1 MLPLPGLAPESAGAG
16 GGGGAG
22 NLAAGPAGLSRQH
35 GLAPDAAK
43 LVQFSAWDA
52 GAGPPPWTGA
62 ADGSSGPG
70 EQAGRRM
77 TELIVGTHQSDT
89 HQKALRINLD
99 PRWYGTIAEIGAGQE
114 VVRWFFRVG
123 GAAGTIAKSISAYDM
138 AVSDAVYGK
147 ADRYVSAGRLQGMLD
162 KEFQLNVDRLGD
174 ERGDGTS
181 FFAFADTVVARS
193 FGGSSECHGWMGVKF
208 QAQARDEPSQIV
220 MHVRM
225 LDVEAWLQQ
234 EALGIVG
241 VNLLYGAFFEHH
253 EPDKLIESLLD
264 RLTTGRIEID
274 MIQFRG
280 IEFRGVDNRL
290 MALKLVQ
297 LGLSGVAM
305 FGPDREVLQPSEVL
319 RKNAILVER
328 GSFRPPTNV
337 NLDMLESARARF
349 AADPAVAGKPVLALT
364 EITMRNLLAGGA
376 EVDRR
381 DFLARAELLAACGMT
396 VLITDYFDY
405 YRLAAYIGERTSE
418 RIGIVMGVP
427 SLIDLFDEKNH
438 AQLPGGILE
447 SFGRLF
453 KNDLKLYVYPLQ
465 PSPDDELK
473 TVNDISVLPELQPL
487 YDYLA
492 GRGSFVHLDNYRPEF
507 LPIFSRD
514 VLRRIAAKD
523 DSWETMVPPDVA
535 ALIKRRAFFGY
546 ARPGRD

>member
-1 MLPLPGLAPESAGAG
+1 
-16 GGGGAG
+16 
-22 NLAAGPAGLSRQH
+22 
-35 GLAPDAAK
+35 
-43 LVQFSAWDA
+43 
-52 GAGPPPWTGA
+52 
-62 ADGSSGPG
+62 
-70 EQAGRRM
+70 
-77 TELIVGTHQSDT
+77 
-89 HQKALRINLD
+89 
-99 PRWYGTIAEIGAGQE
+99 
-114 VVRWFFRVG
+114 
-123 GAAGTIAKSISAYDM
+123 
-138 AVSDAVYGK
+138 
-147 ADRYVSAGRLQGMLD
+147 MLD

-174 ERGDGTS
+174 ERGDSTS

-193 FGGSSECHGWMGVKF
+193 YRGGNECHGWMGVKF
-208 QAQARDEPSQIV
+208 QAHAHDEASQIV

-253 EPDKLIESLLD
+253 EPEQLIESLLD
-264 RLTTGRIEID
+264 RLTVGRIEID

-280 IEFRGVDNRL
+280 IEFRAVDNRL

-319 RKNAILVER
+319 RKKAILVER
-328 GSFRPPTNV
+328 GSFRPPTHV
-337 NLDMLESARARF
+337 NLDMLETAKAKF
-349 AADPAVAGKPVLALT
+349 AEDPAVAGKPILQLT
-364 EITMRNLLAGGA
+364 EITMRNLLAGGAA

-381 DFLARAELLAACGMT
+381 DFLARAELLAACGQT

-405 YRLAAYIGERTSE
+405 YRLAAYIGERTTE

-453 KNDLKLYVYPLQ
+453 KNGLKLYVYPLQ
-465 PSPDDELK
+465 PSPDEELK
-473 TVNDISVLPELQPL
+473 TVDDIKVQPEIQPL

-492 GRGSFVHLDNYRPEF
+492 GRGSFVNLDNYRAEY

-514 VLRRIAAKD
+514 VLRRIAAND
-523 DSWETMVPPDVA
+523 DSWERMVPEQVA
-535 ALIKRRAFFGY
+535 GLIKRRAFFGY
-546 ARPGRD
+546 VKPAVRDYSE

>member
-1 MLPLPGLAPESAGAG
+1 
-16 GGGGAG
+16 
-22 NLAAGPAGLSRQH
+22 
-35 GLAPDAAK
+35 
-43 LVQFSAWDA
+43 
-52 GAGPPPWTGA
+52 
-62 ADGSSGPG
+62 
-70 EQAGRRM
+70 M
-77 TELIVGTHQSDT
+77 TELIAGAQETDT
-89 HQKALRINLD
+89 RQKALRINLD
-99 PRWYGTIAEIGAGQE
+99 PRWYGTVAEIGAGQE

-147 ADRYVSAGRLQGMLD
+147 ADRYVSSSRLQGMLD
-162 KEFQLNVDRLGD
+162 KEFELNVDRLDTTRGD
-174 ERGDGTS
+174 ENC

-193 FGGSSECHGWMGVKF
+193 YRGGNECHGWMGVKF
-208 QAQARDEPSQIV
+208 QAQPRDEPSQIV

-225 LDVEAWLQQ
+225 LDVEAWSQQ

-241 VNLLYGAFFEHH
+241 VNMLYGAFFHHH

-274 MIQFRG
+274 MIEFRG
-280 IEFRGVDNRL
+280 IEFRRVDNRL

-319 RKNAILVER
+319 RKKAVLVER
-328 GSFRPPTNV
+328 GSFRPPTHV
-337 NLDMLESARARF
+337 NLDMLETARVRF
-349 AADPAVAGKPVLALT
+349 EADPAVAGKPVLTLT
-364 EITMRNLLAGGA
+364 EITMRNLLADGA
-376 EVDRR
+376 NVDRR
-381 DFLARAELLAACGMT
+381 DFIARAELLAACGMT
-396 VLITDYFDY
+396 TLITDYFDY
-405 YRLAAYIGERTSE
+405 YRLAAYIAERTSE

-453 KNDLKLYVYPLQ
+453 KNHLKLYVYPLK
-465 PSPDDELK
+465 PGADDELK
-473 TVNDISVLPELQPL
+473 TVENVKVPPELQPL

-492 GRGSFVHLDNYRPEF
+492 GRGSFVDLDNYRPEY

-514 VLRRIAAKD
+514 VLRRIAEEDK
-523 DSWETMVPPDVA
+523 SWESMVPVEVA
-535 ALIKRRAFFGY
+535 ELIKKRGFFGCRKY
-546 ARPGRD
+546 

>member
-1 MLPLPGLAPESAGAG
+1 MVFAAAASWWRPGGRSMSELMVGAVSA
-16 GGGGAG
+16 
-22 NLAAGPAGLSRQH
+22 
-35 GLAPDAAK
+35 
-43 LVQFSAWDA
+43 
-52 GAGPPPWTGA
+52 
-62 ADGSSGPG
+62 
-70 EQAGRRM
+70 
-77 TELIVGTHQSDT
+77 DT
-89 HQKALRINLD
+89 HQKTLRINLD

-123 GAAGTIAKSISAYDM
+123 GAAGTVAKSISAYDM

-147 ADRYVSAGRLQGMLD
+147 ADRYVSANRLQGMLD
-162 KEFQLNVDRLGD
+162 KEFQLNVERLND
-174 ERGDGTS
+174 ERGDTTT

-193 FGGSSECHGWMGVKF
+193 YRGNNECHGWMGVKF
-208 QAQARDEPSQIV
+208 QAQPHDEPSQIV

-225 LDVEAWLQQ
+225 LDMEASLQQ

-253 EPDKLIESLLD
+253 EPDRLIESLLD

-319 RKNAILVER
+319 RKQAVLVER
-328 GSFRPPTNV
+328 GSFRPPTHV
-337 NLDMLESARARF
+337 NLDMLATAKEKF
-349 AADPAVAGKPVLALT
+349 AQDPAVEGKPILQLT
-364 EITMRNLLAGGA
+364 EITMRNLLA
-376 EVDRR
+376 ERTDVDRR
-381 DFLARAELLAACGMT
+381 DFLARAELLAACGET

-405 YRLAAYIGERTSE
+405 YRLAAYIGERTTE

-438 AQLPGGILE
+438 VQLPGGILE

-453 KNDLKLYVYPLQ
+453 KNGLKLYVYPHR
-465 PSPDDELK
+465 PTPDDELR
-473 TVNDISVLPELQPL
+473 TVDDIKVGADLQPL
-487 YDYLA
+487 YDYLYH
-492 GRGSFVHLDNYRPEF
+492 RGSFVHLDNYRAEY

-514 VLRRIAAKD
+514 VLRRIAAQH
-523 DSWETMVPPDVA
+523 DSWESMVPTEVA
-535 ALIKRRAFFGY
+535 ELIKRRAFFGY
-546 ARPGRD
+546 VKPDREYQ

>member
-1 MLPLPGLAPESAGAG
+1 
-16 GGGGAG
+16 
-22 NLAAGPAGLSRQH
+22 
-35 GLAPDAAK
+35 
-43 LVQFSAWDA
+43 
-52 GAGPPPWTGA
+52 
-62 ADGSSGPG
+62 
-70 EQAGRRM
+70 M
-77 TELIVGTHQSDT
+77 TELMVGTQQSDT

-123 GAAGTIAKSISAYDM
+123 GAAGTVAKSISAYDM

-147 ADRYVSAGRLQGMLD
+147 AERYVSVGRLQGMLD

-174 ERGDGTS
+174 ERGDSTS

-193 FGGSSECHGWMGVKF
+193 FRGGNECHGWMGVKF
-208 QAQARDEPSQIV
+208 QAQSHDEPSQIV

-225 LDVEAWLQQ
+225 LDIEAWLQQ

-241 VNLLYGAFFEHH
+241 VNLLYGAFFQHH
-253 EPDKLIESLLD
+253 EPERLIESLLD

-319 RKNAILVER
+319 RKKAVLVER
-328 GSFRPPTNV
+328 GSFRPPTHV
-337 NLDMLESARARF
+337 NLDMLATAKAKF
-349 AADPAVAGKPVLALT
+349 AEDPAVAGKPILALT
-364 EITMRNLLAGGA
+364 EITMRNLLAGGAA

-381 DFLARAELLAACGMT
+381 DFLARAELLAACGQT

-405 YRLAAYIGERTSE
+405 YRLAAYIGERTAE

-438 AQLPGGILE
+438 VQLPGGILE

-453 KNDLKLYVYPLQ
+453 KNGLKLYVYPLQ
-465 PSPDDELK
+465 PGPDDELK
-473 TVNDISVLPELQPL
+473 TANDIKVQPEIQPL

-492 GRGSFVHLDNYRPEF
+492 GRGSFVNLDNCCPDY
-507 LPIFSRD
+507 LHIFSRD
-514 VLRRIAAKD
+514 VLRRIAAND
-523 DSWETMVPPDVA
+523 ESWETMVPDEVA
-535 ALIKRRAFFGY
+535 ALIKKRAFFGY
-546 ARPGRD
+546 VKPGRQYQDD